1 MNNEQNE
8 QDQQYGQVDEGDGI
22 TRDELRS
29 IRIWAIM
36 LIVLF
41 GGATFVTARA
51 LYKNKVAAIERHRDR
66 MNPALSEGGTK
77 LPLTALPAGA
87 NPVKTQAGIYVDRI
101 IDLSVKEARWTVDFY
116 LWFRWSGAGVGPG
129 ENFQIV
135 DGSIESK
142 EKADEYTSGDEHY
155 VLYRVVARITKFFD
169 VSRFPRDDHVLT
181 INIESPG
188 SERRDLL
195 FVADKESSG
204 VSSRVQIPGYS
215 IYQEAVIEK
224 PHSYRSTH
232 GDPRLAAGTEKVQ
245 SQLRM
250 GVSIHRQDSGFYSK
264 MFVALFAAVGV
275 AMLAFLIKPTDVDPR
290 FGLGV
295 GALGAVI
302 VNTYVTSSLVP
313 DTGVMTLAD
322 IVNHV
327 GIVTI
332 SLSLLQS
339 SISLYL
345 YEKKGKKTLS
355 RLFDRVSCV
364 VFVAG
369 YLAINLVLPWV
380 ATI

>member
-1 MNNEQNE
+1 MSDETNRR
-8 QDQQYGQVDEGDGI
+8 VDGRDII
-22 TRDELRS
+22 TPVERRN
-29 IRIWAIM
+29 IWVWAI
-36 LIVLF
+36 LLAVLF
-41 GGATFVTARA
+41 VVSALLTARA
-51 LYKNKVAAIERHRDR
+51 VYENKMAAIERHSDR
-66 MNPALSEGGTK
+66 MNPDVGEGGTK
-77 LPLTALPAGA
+77 PPATALPEGA
-87 NPVKTQAGIYVDRI
+87 NPVKVQAGIYVDRI

-116 LWFRWSGAGVGPG
+116 LWFRWNGTGVDPG
-129 ENFQIV
+129 EKLQIV
-135 DGSIESK
+135 DGAIESK
-142 EKADEYTSGDEHY
+142 EKVDEYTSGDERY

-181 INIESPG
+181 INIENPA
-188 SERRDLL
+188 SERRELL
-195 FVADKESSG
+195 FVPDKESSG
-204 VSSRVQIPGYS
+204 VSSRVRIPGYS
-215 IYQEAVIEK
+215 TYQEAILEK
-224 PHSYRSTH
+224 PHAYRSTH

-250 GVSIHRQDSGFYSK
+250 GLWIHRQGLGFYLK

-275 AMLAFLIKPTDVDPR
+275 ALIAFFIKPTDVDPR

-332 SLSLLQS
+332 FLSLMQS
-339 SISLYL
+339 AISLYL

-355 RLFDRVSCV
+355 RLFDRVS
-364 VFVAG
+364 FLIFLPG
-369 YLAINLVLPWV
+369 YLVINLVLPWA
-380 ATI
+380 ATL